1 MLSLIYFRVRSW
13 YMLIVLSLILLRYC
27 TCIRPVSRFSFN
39 FSLACS
45 AMIAR
50 FTYFAMWLSSIKW
63 SFWSLPMISLCCI
76 LSLQL
81 GTWSWNLL
89 CYMSLRMW
97 HGQYSSHFMSRIFSV
112 LYLHRKAH
120 ALCTSN
126 SVSRNLR
133 PVILDGN
140 SYIDSLSNHWVHRQL
155 PMPDFG
161 TRSMKYLPKT
171 VIKEQKYKSLS
182 FEL

>member
-1 MLSLIYFRVRSW
+1 MSSVSRISSLSKVSRLLSNTSKQSRKCAIGISYCRASKVTWVNYFRVSSW
-13 YMLIVLSLILLRYC
+13 YMLILLSLILLRYC

-45 AMIAR
+45 AMIAQ
-50 FTYFAMWLSSIKW
+50 FTYFAVWLSSIKW

-97 HGQYSSHFMSRIFSV
+97 HGQYSSHFMSRFFFCI
-112 LYLHRKAH
+112 
-120 ALCTSN
+120 TS
-126 SVSRNLR
+126 
-133 PVILDGN
+133 
-140 SYIDSLSNHWVHRQL
+140 
-155 PMPDFG
+155 
-161 TRSMKYLPKT
+161 T
-171 VIKEQKYKSLS
+171 
-182 FEL
+182 

>member
-1 MLSLIYFRVRSW
+1 
-13 YMLIVLSLILLRYC
+13 
-27 TCIRPVSRFSFN
+27 
-39 FSLACS
+39 
-45 AMIAR
+45 MIAR
-50 FTYFAMWLSSIKW
+50 FTYFAVWLSCIKW

-97 HGQYSSHFMSRIFSV
+97 HGQYSSHFMSQIFSV

-120 ALCTSN
+120 ALCTSY

-140 SYIDSLSNHWVHRQL
+140 SYIDSLSNHWSTYAIAHARFRDTEYEVPALTSFSVAAQAGL
-155 PMPDFG
+155 
-161 TRSMKYLPKT
+161 
-171 VIKEQKYKSLS
+171 SLT
-182 FEL
+182 